1 MWAWCSGGCAR
12 WYYLRDK
19 SEPSCPVCLSLPTA
33 YTAEDPGVQEEAE
46 RAAARGPRA
55 SGHCPRCSQWFLV
68 QDPAMD
74 THFLCPVC
82 LIRADDVRW
91 QTVGEAGQTA

>member
-19 SEPSCPVCLSLPTA
+19 GEPSCPVCLSLPTA
-33 YTAEDPGVQEEAE
+33 YTAEDPGT
-46 RAAARGPRA
+46 RGAAAAASPQGPQA
-55 SGHCPRCSQWFLV
+55 SGHCPGCRQWFLV

-74 THFLCPVC
+74 THYLCPVC
-82 LIRADDVRW
+82 LLRADDVTW
-91 QTVGEAGQTA
+91 ETLGDAGQTA